1 MLKLATMI
9 VRPRHPYKKQIKT
22 NYEVQFPTDP
32 LLNDKIKKKFNLKKT
47 QKTTRVN

>member
-1 MLKLATMI
+1 MSKLATMI

-32 LLNDKIKKKFNLKKT
+32 LLNDKIEKN
-47 QKTTRVN
+47 